1 MPKHTD
7 IKSPSRTP
15 WRRCRNATR
24 SVCDGKP
31 TLDKT
36 VHGGANASTC
46 PASRRVP
53 MFGLIRTAIL
63 LCLAYIGGLF
73 FERGQA
79 TDACTGAGGIMRDG
93 VCWNE

>member
-1 MPKHTD
+1 
-7 IKSPSRTP
+7 
-15 WRRCRNATR
+15 
-24 SVCDGKP
+24 
-31 TLDKT
+31 
-36 VHGGANASTC
+36 
-46 PASRRVP
+46 

-63 LCLAYIGGLF
+63 LCLAFIGGLF